1 MKLKINKKNTLS
13 GEIKVPGD
21 KSISH
26 RSIIINSIASNK
38 TKISGFLESQDCLHT
53 LNAFRNMGV
62 KIIKINPGEYK
73 VTGVGLNGLQEPSQI
88 LDCGNSGTCMR
99 IMTGL
104 MSGQNFYSVLTGDS
118 SLRERPMAR
127 IINPLTRMGAKIWSR
142 RNNLAPLS
150 IKGTDLINM
159 KYKLPV
165 ASAQVKSSL
174 LLAGLYGKGIL
185 NITEPGPSRD
195 HTERMLESCG
205 IPLKKDGF
213 NIVLSGNKVTDFS
226 AEDIVIPGDI
236 SSASYFIAAG
246 LITENSK
253 IKIKETGINPT
264 RNGILEVLEKM
275 KANINIENK
284 KIINGEPMADILIKS
299 SDLKATVIEGK
310 IIPRLIDEIPIIAV
324 VATQAEGE
332 TVIKD
337 AEELRVK
344 ETDRINA
351 LVSELSKMG
360 AEIEELKDGM
370 IIKGPV
376 SLKGSMELNSFGDHR
391 IAMSLAIAG
400 LISKNKVR
408 IKNCDCINTSFPDF
422 TDILHSL
429 YN

>member
-324 VATQAEGE
+324 IATQAEGE